1 MQPLQLARA
10 VAALLGLAVLAAV
23 LFQAVLAALAELGV
37 PSWAA
42 SPTAVGAVLPPVL
55 ALADAYTPRGSPD
68 RTAALRERPAPR
80 LAADALLAAAVGGVV
95 GYAGSQLL
103 LSADASSL
111 AELVVVSGASLAGYA
126 TFVARNLE
134 AYGGRGPEPDVEE
147 EMRP

>member
-23 LFQAVLAALAELGV
+23 LFQAVLAVLAELGV

-55 ALADAYTPRGSPD
+55 ALADAYTPLGTHD

-95 GYAGSQLL
+95 GYAGSQLF

-111 AELVVVSGASLAGYA
+111 SELVVVSGASLAGYA
-126 TFVARNLE
+126 TFVARNLK
-134 AYGGRGPEPDVEE
+134 AYGGRGSEPDVEE